1 MKRPPLKV
9 RPAWAV
15 VDVDG
20 VVRWGLVFTCKDA
33 ARFAAQHP
41 KRRVVRLY
49 CKEVR
54 K

>member
-9 RPAWAV
+9 PPAWAV

-20 VVRWGLVFTCKDA
+20 TVLWGLVFTSKREASRC
-33 ARFAAQHP
+33 AQHP